1 MITHSRRYQRK
12 WPSYRCCS
20 VNYVQRI
27 YCFRLQEDSAIKSM
41 GISLAF
47 GVLFDAFI
55 VRMTLIPALTK
66 LFGKALG
73 TFLVR

>member
-1 MITHSRRYQRK
+1 MF
-12 WPSYRCCS
+12 S
-20 VNYVQRI
+20 VFIAFV
-27 YCFRLQEDSAIKSM
+27 FQEDSAIKSM

-66 LFGKALG
+66 LFGKG
-73 TFLVR
+73 SWYIPKWLVASYLRLILKVKL